1 MAKIE
6 NTEIKKQV
14 VQQKSATASKPKA
27 DDTKSKALFGKL
39 TTSAKTPSTS
49 TGATTAEDAK
59 VKNNISAFGNLTTSP
74 KTSTNS
80 ADKTSIFANRLNSAQ
95 KNEETKVSA
104 FSPAFG
110 ISANDTTTEGK
121 ELTAKELS
129 DKEIEEMQKNKLE
142 HGTASFGM
150 SEPQEEKVEQ
160 TEVEAIQAAMA
171 QEGGVQSEGK
181 VLDSFKAFDD
191 TPNAEYKGG
200 HGGVNGNGG
209 HGGIYSK
216 GNNVI
221 NAVRRMNTGHANS
234 AFYRQVHNDW
244 RDTMGLRL
252 GIGSGMMDRVTG
264 GVNYT
269 RGYNQALG
277 DMAYG
282 GCGGSSSCGGGKTK
296 WWEPLVYGLSSG
308 LGAGLGIGLPIMMW
322 EAFRGGNNNGGSV
335 NIDNSG
341 SGNVGGSG
349 GSGGKIS
356 TPKTSIESIKVPDN
370 RAVLASNKETIS
382 QLKGADR
389 SNYQDALK
397 AGDKQFGQITKSI
410 DAQNV
415 GIIKSNQQLGQ
426 LDAEEKA
433 LATEEADTNA
443 GIEKLDGE
451 IISTEQAKQKQE
463 DFKTQRTTDKEKY
476 DKAAAEAD
484 NKAKS
489 LGDEIKNIDSKITT
503 LKTQLKTAST
513 NEKDTNSAQ
522 NIQKQIDDLTK
533 EKAEREKEKAEAET
547 TKEENKKMSE
557 QAATDIKD
565 AEASIEKIDS
575 DKISL
580 DEAKAECTK
589 KLEQLKARA
598 KNIDMQQSTIETTRG
613 ALNDKIDECTDNR
626 EELED
631 AMNDLCEEMN
641 DSWQENAD
649 TDRSYNIGQ
658 ASDKNSGYGSVT
670 TKAASP
676 TTPTDAKTDASD
688 ESEFSSDSMFSHIS
702 QKGVDT
708 GSANGSTTDTSP
720 LTAEDFLAIFKHEDA
735 KTLYDSMS
743 EEEKSKIQYSMTQN
757 SELADQLIGLGI
769 PSDM

>member
-6 NTEIKKQV
+6 NAEIKKQV

-27 DDTKSKALFGKL
+27 DETKSKALFGKL
-39 TTSAKTPSTS
+39 TTSAKAPSTS

-95 KNEETKVSA
+95 KNEETKASA

-110 ISANDTTTEGK
+110 ISADDTTTEGK

-200 HGGVNGNGG
+200 HGGVNGKGG

-234 AFYRQVHNDW
+234 AFYRQVHRDW

-277 DMAYG
+277 DMTYG
-282 GCGGSSSCGGGKTK
+282 GCGGSSCGGHKTK
-296 WWEPLVYGLSSG
+296 WWEPLVYGLSNG

-370 RAVLASNKETIS
+370 SAVLASNKETIS
-382 QLKGADR
+382 QLKDADR

-410 DAQNV
+410 DAQNA

-451 IISTEQAKQKQE
+451 ITSTEQAKQKQE
-463 DFKTQRTTDKEKY
+463 DFKTQRTSDKEKY
-476 DKAAAEAD
+476 DKAATEAD
-484 NKAKS
+484 GKAKS
-489 LGDEIKNIDSKITT
+489 LGDAINNIDSQITT

-513 NEKDTNSAQ
+513 NEKDKNSAQ

-533 EKAEREKEKAEAET
+533 QKAENEKAKAEAEKT
-547 TKEENKKMSE
+547 RDENKKMSD

-565 AEASIEKIDS
+565 AEASIEKINNE
-575 DKISL
+575 KISL
-580 DEAKAECTK
+580 DEAKADCTK

-598 KNIDMQQSTIETTRG
+598 KNVDMQQSTIETTRD
-613 ALNDKIDECTDNR
+613 ALNDKIEECTDNR

-649 TDRSYNIGQ
+649 TKTSYNIGQ
-658 ASDKNSGYGSVT
+658 ASDKNSGYGSIHSAPSPKTPAGASEVGNPPATRATGDVT
-670 TKAASP
+670 TP
-676 TTPTDAKTDASD
+676 P
-688 ESEFSSDSMFSHIS
+688 
-702 QKGVDT
+702 VDT
-708 GSANGSTTDTSP
+708 GSVNDSTTDTNN
-720 LTAEDFLAIFKHEDA
+720 LTASEFLENFHH
-735 KTLYDSMS
+735 YDDP
-743 EEEKSKIQYSMTQN
+743 KIQYEKMS
-757 SELADQLIGLGI
+757 ADEKSNIWTAVEENPSLSSKLGRYGI
-769 PSDM
+769 TSDMQ